1 MQEFLTVQ
9 NVQSVAVF
17 KEYKFYDNFNS
28 FMQENDESFAK
39 TTLLNDKSKYYEDYT
54 KFFSDNMY
62 FKLWLKKY
70 YNIEK
75 VNKDSKI
82 IGRISSNND
91 DKKWFLLNEAAGL
104 FTELAKVN
112 PFSEKDLLNF
122 IKNFGLPTGYNEIE
136 IGTEIVKNSPPI
148 MIQFVNYSSL
158 CNSILYYKSLF
169 EIFKYIVTEDI
180 DSILRRDKLLH
191 SDFKKKNFY
200 NSNDKLDILN
210 SEKDYF
216 YMQLNKQNILNF
228 KFVRDF
234 TDENES
240 KVILHHENLI
250 DFAFFQM
257 FKALNNNSRFRIC
270 QNCNEI
276 FEVTH
281 EKMRFC
287 PPLPFRKRSSC
298 EMAYRNKQRKN
309 S

>member
-28 FMQENDESFAK
+28 FMQENDESFAN

-54 KFFSDNMY
+54 QFFSDNMY

-91 DKKWFLLNEAAGL
+91 EKKWFLLNEAAGL

-257 FKALNNNSRFRIC
+257 FKALNNNSHFRIC
-270 QNCNEI
+270 QNCNGI

>member
-17 KEYKFYDNFNS
+17 KEYKFYDNFSS
-28 FMQENDESFAK
+28 FMQENDESFAN
-39 TTLLNDKSKYYEDYT
+39 TTLLNDKSKDYEDYT
-54 KFFSDNMY
+54 QFFSDNMY

-82 IGRISSNND
+82 IGRISSNKD
-91 DKKWFLLNEAAGL
+91 EKKWFLLNEAAGL

-122 IKNFGLPTGYNEIE
+122 IKNFGLPTGYNNIE

-257 FKALNNNSRFRIC
+257 FKALNNNSHFRIC

-298 EMAYRNKQRKN
+298 EM
-309 S
+309 